1 MSDRSVHG
9 RPMPPRQAGRRPT
22 GGATV
27 RRTRP
32 VRRASAGLSP
42 VRAGAILVMLLA
54 LATVYGVAN
63 SSAFAFRHLRL
74 DGATVTDSA
83 AVDEALAIPPGT
95 NLFALQTAPMERAL
109 RDLPTV
115 EAASVTVG
123 LPDTLVVH
131 LEEREAIL
139 VWRIGERR
147 YLVDPD
153 GHLFALAGD
162 HPPASVERLPVVV
175 DERAASAGLSVG
187 STLGA
192 VDLDAATRLGSLVPG
207 DVGSQGA
214 RLETHVT
221 DGSGFVV
228 IGRPSGWR
236 AVFGFYTASLRT
248 PDLIPGQ
255 VRLLRSLLIGREPM
269 VDRVILASE
278 TDGTYT
284 TRSSPSPATS
294 GKPST
299 TPSAEPSAKP

>member
-1 MSDRSVHG
+1 V
-9 RPMPPRQAGRRPT
+9 A
-22 GGATV
+22 
-27 RRTRP
+27 
-32 VRRASAGLSP
+32 
-42 VRAGAILVMLLA
+42 LVA
-54 LATVYGVAN
+54 LAAMYGVAN
-63 SSAFAFRHLRL
+63 SSAFTFRHLRL
-74 DGATVTDSA
+74 EGATLTDTA
-83 AVDEALAIPPGT
+83 AVDEALAIPSGT

-115 EAASVTVG
+115 ETASVTVG

-153 GHLFALAGD
+153 GHLFALAGE
-162 HPPASVERLPVVV
+162 HPPASVERPPVVI

-187 STLGA
+187 ATLGP
-192 VDLDAATRLGSLVPG
+192 VDRDAATRLGSLVPG

-214 RLETHVT
+214 RLEVHVT
-221 DGSGFVV
+221 DPSGFVV

-248 PDLIPGQ
+248 PELVPGQ

-278 TDGTYT
+278 SDGTYT
-284 TRSSPSPATS
+284 TRSSPSPAS
-294 GKPST
+294 SAKPST
-299 TPSAEPSAKP
+299 TPSAAPSTSP